1 MEYLYKLSSG
11 KWVRDLCVERTDG
24 DVLRELCREMQEEKR
39 EISDKGDVLGLRL
52 HHGKDKAN
60 GKRRQK
66 KRRRT
71 CSRVLFQWNFN
82 KSAKGRNLGCTE
94 DGNKVAEIA
103 KGWDGTRCCFRPREN
118 NEAIFRSSIGIKL
131 SRVARTCES
140 RGTNGAGCLHAKD
153 YPARYYAERCWI
165 NGGGR
170 WGLNVWEHISRMLRN
185 TQRGG
190 DRWVNEGAGTKRP
203 MCEGILPASVK
214 KYGPSISFKFLWLII
229 NQFPLR
235 TYFCKYN
242 WL

>member
-1 MEYLYKLSSG
+1 MEYLYKLCSG

-60 GKRRQK
+60 GKRRQE

-71 CSRVLFQWNFN
+71 CSLVLFQWNFN

-118 NEAIFRSSIGIKL
+118 NEAIFRSSTGIKL

-140 RGTNGAGCLHAKD
+140 RGTNGARMFAREGLPGAILCGEMLDKWRWPVGFKRVGTHLAAGAKKHTT
-153 YPARYYAERCWI
+153 
-165 NGGGR
+165 R
-170 WGLNVWEHISRMLRN
+170 WR
-185 TQRGG
+185 
-190 DRWVNEGAGTKRP
+190 
-203 MCEGILPASVK
+203 
-214 KYGPSISFKFLWLII
+214 
-229 NQFPLR
+229 
-235 TYFCKYN
+235 
-242 WL
+242 